1 MHTNANAA
9 QTNKLIT
16 HFYYTS
22 KFTLYLDYK
31 IHKHTLS
38 IPSLIY
44 CRSKISIIFSY
55 LNKLK

>member
-22 KFTLYLDYK
+22 EFTFYLDYK

-38 IPSLIY
+38 IPS
-44 CRSKISIIFSY
+44 
-55 LNKLK
+55 